1 MTILGFTY
9 LFTNNIKEMKL
20 FYESFLGLEL
30 IWDETDDIAFK
41 IGDHQLSVTFHEEF
55 KVQSA
60 HFAIQPGWQGG
71 TLPRTSWSIAYDSS
85 RFKKTV
91 RALSENNVKSYYM
104 TPQRKEYWSYPVL
117 DPMNNTIEITC
128 SDSNCS

>member
-1 MTILGFTY
+1 MTTLGFTY
-9 LFTNNIKEMKL
+9 LFTNNIEEMKL
-20 FYESFLGLEL
+20 FYQSVLGLEL

-41 IGDHQLSVTFHEEF
+41 IGDHQLSVTFHKEF
-55 KVQSA
+55 VVPSA

-71 TLPRTSWSIAYDSS
+71 THPRTSWSIAYDASS
-85 RFKKTV
+85 FKNTV
-91 RALSENNVKSYYM
+91 KKLSENRVKSYYR
-104 TPQRKEYWSYPVL
+104 TPQWKGYWSYPVL